1 MDEAKQKAIR
11 KLSPNL
17 ELELVL
23 QHLKSHLHEDAE
35 GFLTDREADEVAAE
49 DVNYK
54 QVRKLL
60 EILVKKNNKAFMS
73 FCHILASPMINQGE
87 WAVRLMEEAGMS
99 ESDSCNLG

>member
-11 KLSPNL
+11 KLSPKL
-17 ELELVL
+17 ESVLVL
-23 QHLKSHLHEDAE
+23 QHLKSHLHKDAG
-35 GFLTDREADEVAAE
+35 GFLTDREADEVVVE

-54 QVRKLL
+54 QMHKLL
-60 EILVKKNNKAFMS
+60 EILVKKNNEAFIS
-73 FCHILASPMINQGE
+73 FCCILASPMINQEE